1 MMTTTT
7 YGFRAEEER
16 MNAADDRADARMH
29 RETRVWNVLQ
39 AITQPQLRESAYD
52 ALAAEIDDGDF
63 IPGWFQVGPYIVG
76 VADESGEAIAVHKL
90 LPHQQN
96 LIGIEALAQRAGEI
110 GAEGCFEY
118 AEPIGNAL
126 CHARFHEG
134 KFLVDI
140 TTAE

>member
-1 MMTTTT
+1 MMATTT

-16 MNAADDRADARMH
+16 MQAADERADARMH
-29 RETRVWNVLQ
+29 RETRVWNALQ

-52 ALAAEIDDGDF
+52 ALAVEIDDDEF
-63 IPGWFQVGPYIVG
+63 VPGWLQVGPYIVG
-76 VADESGEAIAVHKL
+76 VADESGETIAVHKL
-90 LPHQQN
+90 LPHQKN

-110 GAEGCFEY
+110 GVEGGFIH
-118 AEPIGNAL
+118 AKPIGNAL

-134 KFLVDI
+134 KFLVNI

>member
-16 MNAADDRADARMH
+16 MQAADERADARMH
-29 RETRVWNVLQ
+29 REARVWNALQ

-52 ALAAEIDDGDF
+52 ALSAEIDDGEF
-63 IPGWFQVGPYIVG
+63 IPGWFQVGPYVVG
-76 VADESGEAIAVHKL
+76 VADESGETIAVYKI

-96 LIGIEALAQRAGEI
+96 LIGADALAQCPGEI
-110 GAEGCFEY
+110 GVTGNFIYRER
-118 AEPIGNAL
+118 IGNAL

-134 KFLVDI
+134 QFLVDI
-140 TTAE
+140 TAE

>member
-16 MNAADDRADARMH
+16 MNAADDRADDRMR
-29 RETRVWNVLQ
+29 RETCVWNALH
-39 AITQPQLRESAYD
+39 AITQPELRESAYD
-52 ALAAEIDDGDF
+52 ALAAEIDDGEF
-63 IPGWFQVGPYIVG
+63 IPGWFQVGPYVVG
-76 VADESGEAIAVHKL
+76 VADESGETIAVHKI

-96 LIGIEALAQRAGEI
+96 LIGAEALAQRPGEI
-110 GAEGCFEY
+110 GTEGGFIY

-126 CHARFHEG
+126 CHARFHDG

>member
-16 MNAADDRADARMH
+16 MQASDERADARMR
-29 RETRVWNVLQ
+29 REHRVWNALQ
-39 AITQPQLRESAYD
+39 AITQPELRESAYD
-52 ALAAEIDDGDF
+52 ALSAEIDDGEF

-76 VADESGEAIAVHKL
+76 VADESGETIAVCKI

-96 LIGIEALAQRAGEI
+96 LIGIDALVQHHGEI
-110 GAEGCFEY
+110 GAEGGFAYHES
-118 AEPIGNAL
+118 IGNAL
-126 CHARFHEG
+126 CYARFHEG
-134 KFLVDI
+134 EFIVDI

>member
-16 MNAADDRADARMH
+16 MNAADDRADARMR
-29 RETRVWNVLQ
+29 REARVWNALQ
-39 AITQPQLRESAYD
+39 AITQPALRESAYD
-52 ALAAEIDDGDF
+52 ALSAEIEDDEF

-76 VADESGEAIAVHKL
+76 VADESGETIAVFKIL
-90 LPHQQN
+90 QHQQN
-96 LIGIEALAQRAGEI
+96 LIGAKALAQRVGEI
-110 GAEGCFEY
+110 GAEGGFIY

-126 CHARFHEG
+126 CHAQFRDG
-134 KFLVDI
+134 QFLVDI

>member
-16 MNAADDRADARMH
+16 MQAADERADARMH
-29 RETRVWNVLQ
+29 RENRVWNALQ
-39 AITQPQLRESAYD
+39 AITQPALRESAYD
-52 ALAAEIDDGDF
+52 ALAAEIDDGEF

-76 VADESGEAIAVHKL
+76 VADESGETVAVYKI

-96 LIGIEALAQRAGEI
+96 LIGIEALAQRAEEI
-110 GAEGCFEY
+110 GAEGGFVY
-118 AEPIGNAL
+118 HEPIGNAL
-126 CHARFHEG
+126 CSARFHEG
-134 KFLVDI
+134 EFLVDI

>member
-16 MNAADDRADARMH
+16 MQAADERADARMC

-39 AITQPQLRESAYD
+39 AITQPPLRESAYD
-52 ALAAEIDDGDF
+52 ALSAEIDDGEF
-63 IPGWFQVGPYIVG
+63 IPGWFQVGPYVVG
-76 VADESGEAIAVHKL
+76 VADESGETIAVFKI

-96 LIGIEALAQRAGEI
+96 LIGIETLAQRPGEI
-110 GAEGCFEY
+110 GVEGGFER

-126 CHARFHEG
+126 CHARFHEDR
-134 KFLVDI
+134 FLVDI

>member
-16 MNAADDRADARMH
+16 MQASDERADARMR
-29 RETRVWNVLQ
+29 RETSAWNALQ

-52 ALAAEIDDGDF
+52 ALSAEIDDGEF
-63 IPGWFQVGPYIVG
+63 IPGWFQVGPYVVG
-76 VADESGEAIAVHKL
+76 VADESGETIAVHEI
-90 LPHQQN
+90 LPYQQD

-110 GAEGCFEY
+110 GAEGCFER

-126 CHARFHEG
+126 CHARFHDGE
-134 KFLVDI
+134 FLVNI
-140 TTAE
+140 TRA

>member
-16 MNAADDRADARMH
+16 MRAADERADARLR
-29 RETRVWNVLQ
+29 RETHVWNALQ
-39 AITQPQLRESAYD
+39 VITQPQLRESAYD

-63 IPGWFQVGPYIVG
+63 IPGWFQVGPYVVG
-76 VADESGEAIAVHKL
+76 VADESGETIAVHKM

-96 LIGIEALAQRAGEI
+96 LIGIEALAQRVGEI
-110 GAEGCFEY
+110 GAEGGFVY

-126 CHARFHEG
+126 CHARFSDG
-134 KFLVDI
+134 RFLVDI

>member
-16 MNAADDRADARMH
+16 MQASDERADARMR
-29 RETRVWNVLQ
+29 REARTWNALQ
-39 AITQPQLRESAYD
+39 AITQQALRESAYD
-52 ALAAEIDDGDF
+52 ALAAEIDNGEF
-63 IPGWFQVGPYIVG
+63 APGWLQVGPYIVG
-76 VADESGEAIAVHKL
+76 VADESGETIAVHKI

-126 CHARFHEG
+126 CHARFHGG

>member
-16 MNAADDRADARMH
+16 IQASDERADARMR
-29 RETRVWNVLQ
+29 RETRVWNALQ
-39 AITQPQLRESAYD
+39 AIAQPALRESAYD
-52 ALAAEIDDGDF
+52 ALAAEIDDGEF
-63 IPGWFQVGPYIVG
+63 IPGWLQVGPYVVG
-76 VADESGEAIAVHKL
+76 VADESGETIAVYKL
-90 LPHQQN
+90 LPHQRD

-110 GAEGCFEY
+110 GVEGCFEY
-118 AEPIGNAL
+118 AEPLGNAL

-134 KFLVDI
+134 EFLVDI